1 VLGADAKGCSLASG
15 QGRYSHNVWNRQEAL
30 RLQRQVAAAE
40 KAAERE
46 RKLQETAAGK
56 AEAEQLNADLEACVA
71 RLESILRRGLDREAA
86 IDLKAILRTDEFPPL
101 DLGADGMAAPRP
113 IWSAPPEPGPIA
125 SFFGARSRHEQRLTA
140 AREQFERAELEYERA
155 EVARQERIRERTSRY
170 EAALLAYQN
179 DIARHNSRI
188 AQISA
193 GVRERDR
200 ESVQYYLELALSGTL
215 LPDDV
220 PHSAE
225 VAYSPRGEQAV
236 VRFELPS
243 IDVMPGVELYT
254 YVATTA
260 TLREKER
267 PAVQIAKLYRS
278 VISQITLLYMR
289 NIFDSDP
296 ELDNVELGGHLH
308 SVNPAT
314 GQREYPCLISI
325 ATDRSTYREL
335 NLRDVEPD
343 VCLRHLNA
351 LVSHHPQRPEPVTPI
366 RDFDLA
372 RYAFVEAVDVVAS
385 LDSRTDLTKISPTEF
400 EHFVRQLFEA
410 SGLEGWTTERSG
422 DDGVDAVV
430 INRDPMVGGLT
441 IVQAKRYT
449 NVIGVS
455 HIREL
460 VGAMDE
466 KRAGRGILV
475 TTSWFASGCKIKARD
490 NGRIQLI
497 EGSEL
502 VHLVKKHLHKD
513 VLVAP
518 PAARS
523 RARHQ

>member
-1 VLGADAKGCSLASG
+1 MLGADAEECSLASG
-15 QGRYSHNVWNRQEAL
+15 QGRDSHNVWNRQEAL
-30 RLQRQVAAAE
+30 RFQRQNAAAE

-46 RKLQETAAGK
+46 RQLQETAAGK
-56 AEAEQLNADLEACVA
+56 AQAKQLNADLQA
-71 RLESILRRGLDREAA
+71 RIAQLESILRRGLDREAA
-86 IDLKAILRTDEFPPL
+86 IDLNAMLRTDEFPPL
-101 DLGADGMAAPRP
+101 DLGAYGVAPPRP
-113 IWSAPPEPGPIA
+113 VWTPPPEPGVMA
-125 SFFGARSRHEQRLTA
+125 GFFGAKSRHDRRVAEAQEL
-140 AREQFERAELEYERA
+140 FERAERDYERA
-155 EVARQERIRERTSRY
+155 EAARQQWVREQ
-170 EAALLAYQN
+170 AARHDAAVETHQAEV
-179 DIARHNSRI
+179 ARHNNAL
-188 AQISA
+188 AQFAA
-193 GVRERDR
+193 GLRERDR

-220 PHSAE
+220 PHAVE
-225 VAYSPRGEQAV
+225 VAYSPRGEQVV

-243 IDVMPGVELYT
+243 MDVIPGLESYT
-254 YVATTA
+254 YVEKTA
-260 TLREKER
+260 TRREKAR
-267 PAVQIAKLYRS
+267 PPAQIARLYRS

-296 ELDNVELGGHLH
+296 ELDNVELGGHVR

-325 ATDRSTYREL
+325 ATDRSTYLGL

-351 LVSHHPQRPEPVTPI
+351 LVSHHPHRVEPVTPI

-372 RYAFVEAVDVVAS
+372 RYSFIEAVDVVAS

-502 VHLVKKHLHKD
+502 VHLVKKHLAKD

>member
-1 VLGADAKGCSLASG
+1 VLGADAEGCSLASG
-15 QGRYSHNVWNRQEAL
+15 QGRYGHNVWNRQEAL

-46 RKLQETAAGK
+46 RKLQATATGK
-56 AEAEQLNADLEACVA
+56 AQAEHLDADLGARVA
-71 RLESILRRGLDREAA
+71 RLESILQRGLDREAA
-86 IDLKAILRTDEFPPL
+86 IDLNAMLRTDEFPPL
-101 DLGADGMAAPRP
+101 DLGIDGVAAPRP

-125 SFFGARSRHEQRLTA
+125 GFFGAKSRHEQRLAA
-140 AREQFERAELEYERA
+140 AREKFERAELEYERD
-155 EVARQERIRERTSRY
+155 EVARQQRIREQASRY

-220 PHSAE
+220 PHVAE

-243 IDVMPGVELYT
+243 IDVIPGVESYT

-260 TLREKER
+260 ALREKKR
-267 PAVQIAKLYRS
+267 PAAQIAQLYRS

-289 NIFDSDP
+289 NIFESDP
-296 ELDNVELGGHLH
+296 ELDNVELGGHVH

-325 ATDRSTYREL
+325 ATDRATYLGL

-351 LVSHHPQRPEPVTPI
+351 LVSHHPHRVEPVTPI

-372 RYAFVEAVDVVAS
+372 RYSFVEAVDVVAS

-502 VHLVKKHLHKD
+502 VHLVKEHLNKD

>member
-1 VLGADAKGCSLASG
+1 MCGIVKRRFVFNDKM
-15 QGRYSHNVWNRQEAL
+15 
-30 RLQRQVAAAE
+30 AAAE

-56 AEAEQLNADLEACVA
+56 AQAEQLNADLEARIA

-86 IDLKAILRTDEFPPL
+86 IDLNAMLRTDEFPPL
-101 DLGADGMAAPRP
+101 DLGTDGVAAPRP
-113 IWSAPPEPGPIA
+113 IWSTTARA
-125 SFFGARSRHEQRLTA
+125 AARSLVSSVQSLAMNSDWLRP
-140 AREQFERAELEYERA
+140 ARNSNGRNWSTSELRWRAKSGYGNIHHA
-155 EVARQERIRERTSRY
+155 MRQLCWRIRH
-170 EAALLAYQN
+170 

-193 GVRERDR
+193 GVPERDR
-200 ESVQYYLELALSGTL
+200 ESVQYYLELVLAGTL

-220 PHSAE
+220 PHAAE

-243 IDVMPGVELYT
+243 IDVIPGVESYT

-260 TLREKER
+260 TLREKKR
-267 PAVQIAKLYRS
+267 PAAQIAQLYRS

-296 ELDNVELGGHLH
+296 ELDNVELGGHVR

-325 ATDRSTYREL
+325 ATDRSTYLGL

-372 RYAFVEAVDVVAS
+372 RYSFVEAVDVVAS

-502 VHLVKKHLHKD
+502 VHLVKEHLHKD

>member
-1 VLGADAKGCSLASG
+1 MNSDWLQPARNSNGKNWSTSELRWRAKSG
-15 QGRYSHNVWNRQEAL
+15 YGNS
-30 RLQRQVAAAE
+30 
-40 KAAERE
+40 
-46 RKLQETAAGK
+46 
-56 AEAEQLNADLEACVA
+56 
-71 RLESILRRGLDREAA
+71 
-86 IDLKAILRTDEFPPL
+86 
-101 DLGADGMAAPRP
+101 
-113 IWSAPPEPGPIA
+113 
-125 SFFGARSRHEQRLTA
+125 
-140 AREQFERAELEYERA
+140 
-155 EVARQERIRERTSRY
+155 TSRY

-220 PHSAE
+220 PHAAE

-243 IDVMPGVELYT
+243 IDVIPGVESYT

-260 TLREKER
+260 TLRKKER
-267 PAVQIAKLYRS
+267 PAAKIAQLYRS

-296 ELDNVELGGHLH
+296 ELDNVELGGHVR

-325 ATDRSTYREL
+325 ATDRSTYLGL

-372 RYAFVEAVDVVAS
+372 RYSFIEAVDVVAS
-385 LDSRTDLTKISPTEF
+385 LDSRTGSDQDQP
-400 EHFVRQLFEA
+400 
-410 SGLEGWTTERSG
+410 
-422 DDGVDAVV
+422 DGV
-430 INRDPMVGGLT
+430 
-441 IVQAKRYT
+441 
-449 NVIGVS
+449 
-455 HIREL
+455 
-460 VGAMDE
+460 
-466 KRAGRGILV
+466 RALR
-475 TTSWFASGCKIKARD
+475 
-490 NGRIQLI
+490 
-497 EGSEL
+497 
-502 VHLVKKHLHKD
+502 
-513 VLVAP
+513 
-518 PAARS
+518 AA
-523 RARHQ
+523 AI

>member
-1 VLGADAKGCSLASG
+1 LASG
-15 QGRYSHNVWNRQEAL
+15 QGRDSHDVWNRQEAL
-30 RLQRQVAAAE
+30 RLQRQNAAAD
-40 KAAERE
+40 KAAQRE

-56 AEAEQLNADLEACVA
+56 AQAEQLNADLQARIA

-86 IDLKAILRTDEFPPL
+86 IDLNAMLHTDEFPPL
-101 DLGADGMAAPRP
+101 DLGDDGVAAPCP
-113 IWSAPPEPGPIA
+113 MWSAPPEPGPIA
-125 SFFGARSRHEQRLTA
+125 SFFGAKSRHEQRLA
-140 AREQFERAELEYERA
+140 SNRAKFEREEVEYERA
-155 EVARQERIRERTSRY
+155 ELARQERIRERTSHY
-170 EAALLAYQN
+170 EEALLAYQN

-188 AQISA
+188 AQISS
-193 GVRERDR
+193 GVPERNR
-200 ESVQYYLELALSGTL
+200 ESVQCYLELVLAGTL
-215 LPDDV
+215 LPEDV
-220 PHSAE
+220 PHAVE

-243 IDVMPGVELYT
+243 IEVIPEVESYT

-260 TLREKER
+260 TLRKKER
-267 PAVQIAKLYRS
+267 PAAKIAQLYRS

-296 ELDNVELGGHLH
+296 ELDNVELGGHVR

-314 GQREYPCLISI
+314 GQWEYPCLISI
-325 ATDRSTYREL
+325 ATDRATYRAL

-372 RYAFVEAVDVVAS
+372 RYSFVEAVDVVAS

-475 TTSWFASGCKIKARD
+475 TTSWSTSGCKIKARD

-502 VHLVKKHLHKD
+502 VHLVKEHLNKD

-523 RARHQ
+523 RARHR